1 MKRVIAGMSMFAVIA
16 AAGAARAD
24 ITIGVNLATTG
35 PAASL
40 GIAEKN
46 AIFFGPSVIGGHKVR
61 YIVYDDATD
70 TTSAVQNVKRLTSED
85 KVDVLIGPTS
95 APTSMA
101 VVAVAAESRTPMIQ
115 LAPGPVAISAGDA
128 KRKWI
133 FNAPPSDDVYAAA
146 MIGHMTGKGVKTVSV
161 IAVDDA
167 YGENCTAAYKK
178 MAAPAGIRTL
188 TVEKYK
194 RSDTSATAQVLHAMQ
209 GTPDAVHICA
219 AGTPGALP
227 HVALIERGYRG
238 KIYQSGGSAN
248 TEFLRVGGKAL
259 EGSYILAPPVLAA
272 EQFPD
277 GYPGKEQALE
287 FVKVYEAKF
296 GPRSM
301 FASLA
306 WNALKVVEA
315 AVPKALKVAQ
325 PGTEKFRAALRDS
338 IEKTKGLHAA
348 GAVISM
354 SPTDHT
360 GIDKLGICLVKIEN
374 GKWKLE
380 SHAKWKGNLV
390 Y

>member
-1 MKRVIAGMSMFAVIA
+1 MMKLMKSAIVTMSMFAVFA

-46 AIFFGPSVIGGHKVR
+46 AISFGPSVIAGQKVR

-70 TTSAVQNVKRLTSED
+70 TTHAVQNVKRLTAED

-95 APTSMA
+95 APTSAA
-101 VVAVAAESRTPMIQ
+101 VVGVAAESRTPMIQ
-115 LAPGPVAISAGDA
+115 LSPGPVAISAADA

-146 MIGHMTGKGVKTVSV
+146 TIEHMIRKGVKTVAV

-167 YGENCTAAYKK
+167 YGENCTAAHRKI
-178 MAAPAGIRTL
+178 ADPRGIKTT

-194 RSDTSATAQVLHAMQ
+194 RSDTSAVSQVLHAMQ
-209 GTPDAVHICA
+209 GSPDAVFICA

-227 HVALIERGYRG
+227 HVALIERGYKG

-248 TEFLRVGGKAL
+248 SEFLRVGGKAL
-259 EGSYILAPPVLAA
+259 DGSFVLAPPVLTA
-272 EQFPD
+272 EQFPN
-277 GYPGKEQALE
+277 GYPGKKEALE
-287 FVKVYEAKF
+287 FVKLYEAKF

-306 WNALKVVEA
+306 WNALKIVEA
-315 AVPKALKVAQ
+315 AVPKALKVAK
-325 PGTEKFRAALRDS
+325 PGTEKFRAALRDA
-338 IEKTKGLHAA
+338 IEHTKGLHAS
-348 GAVISM
+348 GAVVTM

-360 GIDKLGICLVKIEN
+360 GINKLGISVVKVEN
-374 GKWKLE
+374 GKWKLD
-380 SHAKWKGNLV
+380 SHADYK
-390 Y
+390 